1 MISMNSFTINT
12 TSAFEEEL
20 QNIVSYIY
28 FFLKEPKIAIK
39 LYKKIINKISSLEFL
54 PEHYSKIHYKLNSHN
69 LTLRKLPIDNFVII
83 YEVNNLTHQ
92 IFILHI
98 FHCNQNYLNLL

>member
-1 MISMNSFTINT
+1 MNNYFINT
-12 TSAFEEEL
+12 SPTFEEEL

-28 FFLKEPKIAIK
+28 FYLKDPRVSIK
-39 LYKKIINKISSLEFL
+39 LYKKIINKIYSLGVL
-54 PEHYSKIHYKLNSHN
+54 PERYPKIHYKLNHTN
-69 LTLRKLPIDNFVII
+69 LTLRKLPIDNFVVI

-98 FHCNQNYLNLL
+98 FHCSQNYLDLL

>member
-1 MISMNSFTINT
+1 MNNYFINT
-12 TSAFEEEL
+12 TPTFEEEL

-28 FFLKEPKIAIK
+28 FYLKEPRISIK
-39 LYKKIINKISSLEFL
+39 LYKKIINKIFSLDIL
-54 PEHYSKIHYKLNSHN
+54 PERYPKIHYKLTNNN
-69 LTLRKLPIDNFVII
+69 LTLRKLSIDNFVVI
-83 YEVNNLTHQ
+83 YEVNDLTHQ